1 MTSFSKFASVLLF
14 SGLAVAHGAAPAS
27 AGNASSLRVEPL
39 KGITLSVGP
48 KRAIGYFT
56 ANERACNLTLMLAEH
71 FSEGWDAVS
80 EPIRIKTV
88 VPEGTTAQI
97 DTLGAG
103 SLAFTCSP
111 GATTM
116 TIQPVER
123 VAYAASAK

>member
-27 AGNASSLRVEPL
+27 AEGSSALRVEPM
-39 KGITLSVGP
+39 KGITLSIGP

-56 ANERACNLTLMLAEH
+56 ASGGACNLTLMLAEH

-80 EPIRIKTV
+80 EPIRVKTV
-88 VPEGTTAQI
+88 VPAGTTAQI

-103 SLAFTCSP
+103 SLAFSCTP

-116 TIQPVER
+116 MIQPVER
-123 VAYAASAK
+123 VAYAAPAK